1 MKSTGQM
8 DARKLDLSSDNI
20 DHYAETVKADAEST
34 DGSDNS
40 MSSDVER

>member
-1 MKSTGQM
+1 M